1 MMKKLILSL
10 VALLIVATGF
20 YFISTETNEGT
31 PEKSPVDLTTYRQ
44 VMPISEDQ
52 KSISSSSLTFA
63 AVGDILI
70 HDRVY
75 ERAVE
80 GDGYNFKPMLAGVQ
94 KQLQDADIT
103 FANQE
108 TVIGGASIGL
118 STYPA
123 FNSPTEVGDAL
134 KASGVDIVS
143 MANNHTLDRGEK
155 AIQNAIKHW
164 NKIGMLYTGSY
175 SSKED
180 RKQIRTIEHNGIKV
194 GFLAYTY
201 GTNGLTPPSG
211 KPYLVNYIDKQIINK
226 EIQAAKKIAD
236 VVVVSVHFGTE
247 YERYPNKDQLALT
260 SYIAESGADLIL
272 GHHPHVL
279 QPLEWIETKDKRKVL
294 VAYSLGNFLSGQR
307 KDYKDIGGI
316 LKLNIVKEQFRGTS
330 TITVTSPSF
339 TPTFVDKNYH
349 VNPLS
354 EVKPELLKEINH
366 HMNQWIPELKVPQS

>member
-1 MMKKLILSL
+1 MRKFMLAL
-10 VALLIVATGF
+10 VALLLVATGF
-20 YFISTETNEGT
+20 YFILTERNEDT
-31 PEKSPVDLTTYRQ
+31 PAKSPVNLTTYRQ
-44 VMPISEDQ
+44 VNPIIEDQ
-52 KSISSSSLTFA
+52 QSNSSSSLTLA
-63 AVGDILI
+63 AIGDILI

-75 ERAVE
+75 EKAVE
-80 GDGYNFKPMLAGVQ
+80 GDHYNFKPMLASVQ
-94 KQLQDADIT
+94 KQLQNADIT

-108 TVIGGASIGL
+108 TVIGGTSIGL

-164 NKIGMLYTGSY
+164 NKIDMLYTGSY
-175 SSKED
+175 SSTED
-180 RKQIRTIEHNGIKV
+180 HSKIRTIERNGITV

-201 GTNGLTPPSG
+201 GTNGLRPPVG
-211 KPYLVNYIDKQIINK
+211 KSFLVNYIDKKVISTDIK
-226 EIQAAKKIAD
+226 AAKKLAD

-247 YERYPNKDQLALT
+247 YERYPNNDQLSLT

-307 KDYKDIGGI
+307 GDYKDIGGI
-316 LKLNIVKEQFRGTS
+316 LKLKIVKEQFRGNS
-330 TITVTSPSF
+330 TIAITSPSF
-339 TPTFVDKNYH
+339 TPTFVDQNYH

-354 EVKPELLKEINH
+354 EVKPELLNEMNH
-366 HMNQWIPELKVPQS
+366 HMNQWIPELKVPKT

>member
-1 MMKKLILSL
+1 MKKITIGILIML
-10 VALLIVATGF
+10 VIAVAALLLQGEDEYSAERKSLDLST
-20 YFISTETNEGT
+20 YNTDIS
-31 PEKSPVDLTTYRQ
+31 PAKSNQPLTT
-44 VMPISEDQ
+44 S
-52 KSISSSSLTFA
+52 SITLA

-75 ERAVE
+75 EKAVE
-80 GDGYNFKPMLAGVQ
+80 GNSYNFNPMLSKVQ

-108 TVIGGASIGL
+108 TVIGGTSIGL
-118 STYPA
+118 SSYPS

-134 KASGVDIVS
+134 KSSGVDIVS

-164 NKIGMLYTGSY
+164 NKIGILYTGSY
-175 SSKED
+175 LSEKD
-180 RKQIRTIEHNGIKV
+180 RKEIRTIEQNGISV
-194 GFLAYTY
+194 AFLAYTY
-201 GTNGLTPPSG
+201 GTNGIRPPSG
-211 KPYLVNYIDKQIINK
+211 KPYLVNYIDRELIKNDIL
-226 EIQAAKKIAD
+226 AAKKEAD
-236 VVVVSVHFGTE
+236 AVVVSIHFGNE
-247 YERYPNKDQLALT
+247 YERYPSNDQLAL
-260 SYIAESGADLIL
+260 SSDIAEAGADLIL

-279 QPLEWIETKDKRKVL
+279 QPLEWIETSDDRKVL

-307 KDYKDIGGI
+307 MDYKDIGGI
-316 LKLNIVKEQFRGTS
+316 LKVNIVKKEFRGIS

-354 EVKPELLKEINH
+354 EVNSELLNEINQ
-366 HMNQWIPELKVPQS
+366 HMKQWIPDLKVPKA